1 MRGRQK
7 PGLVEVCNDAIR
19 ALNWCA
25 SPNKRFS
32 SGSTSGGQRSALRHI
47 WDVVKRSGTPP
58 LDLSEYGA
66 ARERLC
72 LSRSYSGTEGTHLAG
87 YGEAPVSLPST
98 SRSPVDLEKVI
109 EGAPKEFLKDFEHK
123 LPKSDFEW
131 AQDSDDAARIRPYSD
146 PALLVHSNYL
156 HLLTAL
162 NDAHILTWT
171 VRPRGRVAA
180 FFVWK
185 KNGKLRLVLDIRQ
198 VNVVF
203 RDPTHV
209 DLGNIGALAELELG
223 DSQDLFISQADVQD
237 CFWQCRLPHAFARF
251 FALRK
256 LIGAVKAWSGSGRR
270 SARGSGS
277 ALFPLYPVLP
287 HGLELGFLVR
297 SRASRTSSV

>member
-109 EGAPKEFLKDFEHK
+109 EGAPKEFLKDFENK
-123 LPKSDFEW
+123 LLKSDFEW

-156 HLLTAL
+156 HFLTAL
-162 NDAHILTWT
+162 DDAHILPGRFDHAGGS
-171 VRPRGRVAA
+171 RP
-180 FFVWK
+180 
-185 KNGKLRLVLDIRQ
+185 
-198 VNVVF
+198 
-203 RDPTHV
+203 
-209 DLGNIGALAELELG
+209 
-223 DSQDLFISQADVQD
+223 SS
-237 CFWQCRLPHAFARF
+237 
-251 FALRK
+251 
-256 LIGAVKAWSGSGRR
+256 SGRKMASYGLSSTAGR
-270 SARGSGS
+270 LMLFSGI
-277 ALFPLYPVLP
+277 
-287 HGLELGFLVR
+287 R
-297 SRASRTSSV
+297 RMWI